1 MTDDDM
7 INAVLI
13 LAIFA
18 SFLALWFYAGW
29 Q

>member
-7 INAVLI
+7 INLVLI
-13 LAIFA
+13 LALVA
-18 SFLALWFYAGW
+18 SFLALWAYAGW

>member
-7 INAVLI
+7 INLVLI
-13 LAIFA
+13 LALVA

>member
-7 INAVLI
+7 INALLI
-13 LAIFA
+13 LAFWA
-18 SFLALWFYAGW
+18 SFLALWAYAGW